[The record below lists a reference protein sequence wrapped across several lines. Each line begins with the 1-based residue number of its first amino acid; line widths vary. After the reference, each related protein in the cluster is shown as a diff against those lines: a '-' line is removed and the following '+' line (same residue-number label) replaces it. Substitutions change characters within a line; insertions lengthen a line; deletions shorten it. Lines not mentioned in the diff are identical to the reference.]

1 MSISSLTY
9 VIFVGHFFFSS
20 RTEFLIFE
28 KCFGEMILN
37 LNKWV

>member
-1 MSISSLTY
+1 MSIGSLTY
-9 VIFVGHFFFSS
+9 VIFVGHFFFS
-20 RTEFLIFE
+20 RTEFLFFE